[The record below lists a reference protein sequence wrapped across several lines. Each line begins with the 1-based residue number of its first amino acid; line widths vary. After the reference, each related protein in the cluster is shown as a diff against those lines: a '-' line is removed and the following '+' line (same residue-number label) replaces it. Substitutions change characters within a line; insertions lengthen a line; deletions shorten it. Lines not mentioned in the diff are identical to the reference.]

1 MPPALTAAQIAETG
15 AFLARMQGAD
25 GALPWFPGGQWDAWN
40 HTEALMGL
48 TVSGVVVDATDEVE
62 GERLLAAARAGL
74 DHLAHTQRPDGSW
87 PMEVR
92 DGAVVHAESD
102 TNQCAYPAV
111 GVWHYVLATGDDEV
125 GARYWPMV
133 RDAINHVLTAQRD
146 DGTIAWAIN
155 PRGGLG
161 DHALLTGNAS
171 ILQSLWAACALARRL
186 GHEPGEWPQAARRLA
201 DAVRRAPEAF
211 ADRDRFSMDWF
222 YPVLGG
228 ALTGDAAWARLE
240 ADWARFVWVGE
251 GVRCV
256 DDRPWVT
263 GGEGAELVM
272 ALCCLDGTCHE
283 ARARAEARRVL
294 AEIQRLRDGNG
305 AYWTGYVVDDDA
317 IWPEE
322 RTGWTAGAVLLA
334 ADALDGLTSAANFFH
349 AMTWPEAR
357 DAATASST
365 DFPLPRSTQETR

>member
-125 GARYWPMV
+125 DARYWPMV

-155 PRGGLG
+155 ERGGLG

-186 GHEPGEWPQAARRLA
+186 GHEPGEWHEAARRLA
-201 DAVRRAPEAF
+201 EAVRRAPEAF

-240 ADWARFVWVGE
+240 ADWARFVWVGK

-272 ALCCLDGTCHE
+272 ALCCLDGTRHE
-283 ARARAEARRVL
+283 ARAREQARRVL

-305 AYWTGYVVDDDA
+305 AYWTGCVVDDDA

-334 ADALDGLTSAANFFH
+334 ADALDGLTPAANFFH
-349 AMTWPEAR
+349 AMTWPATG
-357 DAATASST
+357 DAASAPST
-365 DFPLPRSTQETR
+365 DSALPRSMQETR

>member
-1 MPPALTAAQIAETG
+1 MPALTPEEIAATG
-15 AFLARMQGAD
+15 AFLARMQGDD

-48 TVSGVVVDATDEVE
+48 TVAGVLARSADD
-62 GERLLAAARAGL
+62 GERLIACARAGL
-74 DHLAHTQRPDGSW
+74 DQLARTQRPDGSW
-87 PMEVR
+87 PMEMR
-92 DGAVVHAESD
+92 DGTVVHAESD

-111 GVWHYVLATGDDEV
+111 GVWHYALATGDDDAC
-125 GARYWPMV
+125 GQYWPMV
-133 RDAINHVLTAQRD
+133 RTAIDHVLAAQRQ

-155 PRGGLG
+155 ERGGLG
-161 DHALLTGNAS
+161 EHALLTGNAS
-171 ILQSLWAACALARRL
+171 ILQSLWAACALAMRL
-186 GHEPGEWPQAARRLA
+186 GHDASDWLAAGRRLA
-201 DAVRRAPEAF
+201 HAVRRTPAGF

-228 ALTGDAAWARLE
+228 ALTGDAAQARLDDGWE
-240 ADWARFVWVGE
+240 RFVWPGQ

-263 GGEGAELVM
+263 GGESAELVM
-272 ALCCLDGTCHE
+272 ALCCLDDTPHE
-283 ARARAEARRVL
+283 RRARERARRVF
-294 AEIQRLRDGNG
+294 AEIQQLRDDEG

-334 ADALDGLTSAANFFH
+334 ADALEGLTPAANLFH
-349 AMTWPEAR
+349 AMTWAGDEDFSASPRLEP
-357 DAATASST
+357 TA
-365 DFPLPRSTQETR
+365 FQPSTQETP

>member
-1 MPPALTAAQIAETG
+1 MPALTPEEIAATG
-15 AFLARMQGAD
+15 AFLARMQGDD

-48 TVSGVVVDATDEVE
+48 TVAGVLARSADD
-62 GERLLAAARAGL
+62 GERLIACARAGL
-74 DHLAHTQRPDGSW
+74 DQLARTQRPDGSW
-87 PMEVR
+87 PMEMR
-92 DGAVVHAESD
+92 DGTVVHAESD

-111 GVWHYVLATGDDEV
+111 GVWHYALATGDDDACEQ
-125 GARYWPMV
+125 YWPMV
-133 RDAINHVLTAQRD
+133 RTAIDHVLAAQRQ

-155 PRGGLG
+155 ERGGLG
-161 DHALLTGNAS
+161 EHALLTGNAS
-171 ILQSLWAACALARRL
+171 ILQSLWAACALAMRL
-186 GHEPGEWPQAARRLA
+186 GHDASDWLAAGRRLA
-201 DAVRRAPEAF
+201 HAVRRTPAGF

-228 ALTGDAAWARLE
+228 ALTGDAAQARLDDGWE
-240 ADWARFVWVGE
+240 RFVWPGQ

-263 GGEGAELVM
+263 GGESAELVM
-272 ALCCLDGTCHE
+272 ALCCLDDTPHE
-283 ARARAEARRVL
+283 RRARERARRVF
-294 AEIQRLRDGNG
+294 AEIQQLRDDEG

-334 ADALDGLTSAANFFH
+334 ADALEGLTPAANLFH
-349 AMTWPEAR
+349 AMTWAGDEDFSASPRLEP
-357 DAATASST
+357 TA
-365 DFPLPRSTQETR
+365 FQPSTQETP

>member
-1 MPPALTAAQIAETG
+1 MPALTPEEIAATG
-15 AFLARMQGAD
+15 AFLARMQGDD

-48 TVSGVVVDATDEVE
+48 TVAGVLARSADD
-62 GERLLAAARAGL
+62 GERLIACARAGL
-74 DHLAHTQRPDGSW
+74 DQLARTQRPDGSW
-87 PMEVR
+87 PMEMR
-92 DGAVVHAESD
+92 DGTVVHAESD

-111 GVWHYVLATGDDEV
+111 GVWHYALATGDDDACEQ
-125 GARYWPMV
+125 YWPMV
-133 RDAINHVLTAQRD
+133 RIAIDHVLAAQRQ

-155 PRGGLG
+155 ERGGLG
-161 DHALLTGNAS
+161 EHALLTGNAS
-171 ILQSLWAACALARRL
+171 ILQSLWAACALAMRL
-186 GHEPGEWPQAARRLA
+186 GHDASDWLAAGRRLA
-201 DAVRRAPEAF
+201 HAVRRTPAGF

-228 ALTGDAAWARLE
+228 ALTGDAAQARLDDGWE
-240 ADWARFVWVGE
+240 RFVWPGQ

-263 GGEGAELVM
+263 GGESAELVM
-272 ALCCLDGTCHE
+272 ALCCLDDTPHE
-283 ARARAEARRVL
+283 RRARERARRVF
-294 AEIQRLRDGNG
+294 AEIQQLRDDEG

-334 ADALDGLTSAANFFH
+334 ADALEGLTPAANLFH
-349 AMTWPEAR
+349 AMTWAGDEDFSASPRLEP
-357 DAATASST
+357 TA
-365 DFPLPRSTQETR
+365 FQPSTQETP